1 MSDSKPPCC
10 VVSERLGPRRLLAI
24 NAELSEISHRAFRKL
39 ALAYDLPK
47 HAIEHH
53 KHRCMRIA
61 APYVLPPSP
70 TPRGLSPIRLPNDD
84 SAPSTSRSG
93 RDANSSDS
101 TRGVD
106 SEPRSSGRE
115 PASSDSGEP
124 ESSERGVPR
133 SDAHEA
139 RSADRSSASR
149 SEAGRSSEKKE
160 PLFSLP
166 QEVAEQ
172 TRARGLAK
180 GATPLIERM
189 AYIVAQM
196 SAGDWD
202 SARDVPL
209 CAAMWGLSEG
219 TVRLT
224 VKHVVDGRKLN
235 RGDDVQRSEEALAF
249 YAWQLQQLKLA
260 LADCEAPG
268 EHAVIQA
275 RMTEV
280 RGKMDGIAGIQP
292 TRGAAVA
299 VNVYSSAQFIEAQ
312 NKIVDTFQCALDLD
326 AVAMLVPDLDRE
338 TVERVL
344 AASRS
349 LADMRMAAMASPM
362 LEASTD

>member
-1 MSDSKPPCC
+1 MSDTKPPCC

-24 NAELSEISHRAFRKL
+24 NAELSEINHRAFRKL

-47 HAIEHH
+47 HAIAHH

-70 TPRGLSPIRLPNDD
+70 APRGLSPIRLPGDD
-84 SAPSTSRSG
+84 SAPSTSRS
-93 RDANSSDS
+93 S
-101 TRGVD
+101 RGVD
-106 SEPRSSGRE
+106 SEPQSSKRDAH
-115 PASSDSGEP
+115 ASSRDSKQDEMSANAAQRSNEHDDGRRDV
-124 ESSERGVPR
+124 RG
-133 SDAHEA
+133 S
-139 RSADRSSASR
+139 
-149 SEAGRSSEKKE
+149 KE
-160 PLFSLP
+160 ELR
-166 QEVAEQ
+166 VAEKEFWREATTSESVQ
-172 TRARGLAK
+172 SRARGLAK
-180 GATPLIERM
+180 GAIPLVERI

-202 SARDVPL
+202 SARDVPI

-219 TVRLT
+219 VVRT
-224 VKHVVDGRKLN
+224 TAKIVGENRKLN

-249 YAWQLQQLKLA
+249 YAWQLQQLKLT
-260 LADCEAPG
+260 LADCEAPQ
-268 EHAVIQA
+268 EHAAIHA
-275 RMTEV
+275 RMAEV

-292 TRGAAVA
+292 TRGAAA
-299 VNVYSSAQFIEAQ
+299 IVNVYSSAQFIEAQ

>member
-1 MSDSKPPCC
+1 
-10 VVSERLGPRRLLAI
+10 
-24 NAELSEISHRAFRKL
+24 
-39 ALAYDLPK
+39 
-47 HAIEHH
+47 
-53 KHRCMRIA
+53 
-61 APYVLPPSP
+61 
-70 TPRGLSPIRLPNDD
+70 
-84 SAPSTSRSG
+84 
-93 RDANSSDS
+93 
-101 TRGVD
+101 
-106 SEPRSSGRE
+106 
-115 PASSDSGEP
+115 
-124 ESSERGVPR
+124 
-133 SDAHEA
+133 
-139 RSADRSSASR
+139 
-149 SEAGRSSEKKE
+149 
-160 PLFSLP
+160 
-166 QEVAEQ
+166 
-172 TRARGLAK
+172 
-180 GATPLIERM
+180 M

-268 EHAVIQA
+268 EHAAIHA
-275 RMTEV
+275 RMAEV

>member
-1 MSDSKPPCC
+1 MSDTKPPCC

-24 NAELSEISHRAFRKL
+24 NAELSEINHRAFRKL

-70 TPRGLSPIRLPNDD
+70 APRGLSPIRLPGDD

-93 RDANSSDS
+93 REPASSDS
-101 TRGVD
+101 VQGVD

-115 PASSDSGEP
+115 TMSSDDGKP
-124 ESSERGVPR
+124 ESSERGG
-133 SDAHEA
+133 AT
-139 RSADRSSASR
+139 R
-149 SEAGRSSEKKE
+149 SERSKPSEPQAERERELRKKE
-160 PLFSLP
+160 SLFSLP
-166 QEVAEQ
+166 QEIAEQ

-180 GATPLIERM
+180 GSTPLIERM

-268 EHAVIQA
+268 EHAAIHA
-275 RMTEV
+275 RMAEV